1 MDADGLRDDINLNGS
16 PGMAPGAGG
25 GGAGAL
31 GKGAI
36 GGEGGGG
43 GEIVSTVLTP
53 DDIGPNSA
61 FDHFEIQVGAG
72 GVAGPGGD
80 TILSLCDKNG
90 RVLRS
95 IVAKGGKMGAPG
107 NVPPPSRAATD
118 DDVKAGLKVT
128 GILAA
133 DFIRQKNGLWTIVDG
148 GWDFYTANTIPFQ
161 MALPLLI
168 EIETGTIAPETI
180 IELQLRVQSPTGFQ
194 VLEKQQLVWVPN
206 ATELVRRTRF
216 AVSLEFTASQ
226 AGLWYVH
233 VVAATHVIGEY
244 PIEVRLPIVAGQ

>member
-1 MDADGLRDDINLNGS
+1 
-16 PGMAPGAGG
+16 MAFGAGG
-25 GGAGAL
+25 GAAGVV

-43 GEIVSTVLTP
+43 GEIVSAVLGL
-53 DDIGPNSA
+53 DDIGPNSE
-61 FDHFEIQVGAG
+61 FDHFEFQVGAG

-80 TILSLCDKNG
+80 TILNLCDKNG

-107 NVPPPSRAATD
+107 YVPPPSRTATD
-118 DDVKAGLKVT
+118 EDVEAALKVT

-133 DFIRQKNGLWTIVDG
+133 DFIRQKSGLWTILDG
-148 GWDFYTANTIPFQ
+148 GWDFYTANTNPFQ
-161 MALPLLI
+161 MLLPLLI

-180 IELQLRVQSPTGFQ
+180 IELKLRVQSPTGFQ
-194 VLEKQQLVWVPN
+194 VLEKQQLVRVPN
-206 ATELVRRTRF
+206 ATELVRRNRF

-226 AGLWYVH
+226 AGTLACSCRCRY
-233 VVAATHVIGEY
+233 A
-244 PIEVRLPIVAGQ
+244 R